1 MPPPVDNTAS
11 YGKRFGA
18 FLLDCAFMFIAMMF
32 LMQFLGLTDIDPN
45 KAKDAQAMQNELLA
59 KVAALTS
66 GQKTLLMM
74 FPYIAFFAL
83 HGFLLGRYGQTLGK
97 RIMGIAIVTM
107 DNRVPAFFPMIAQRY
122 FTQWLAGMVP
132 VIGILLRLVDILAI
146 FRPDRRCIHDH
157 LAKTKVIDLRIP
169 VAYSPDTPVAPSNSL
184 IV

>member
-1 MPPPVDNTAS
+1 
-11 YGKRFGA
+11 
-18 FLLDCAFMFIAMMF
+18 MFIAMMF

-45 KAKDAQAMQNELLA
+45 KAKDAQAMQAELLA
-59 KVAALTS
+59 KVAGLSS

-74 FPYIAFFAL
+74 FPYMAFFAL
-83 HGFLLGRYGQTLGK
+83 HGFLLSRYGQTLGK
-97 RIMGIAIVTM
+97 RMMGIAIVTL
-107 DNRVPAFFPMIAQRY
+107 DNRVPAFFPLVAQRY
-122 FTQWLAGMVP
+122 LTQWLAGMVP

-169 VAYSPDTPVAPSNSL
+169 VTDSPDAPIAPGNSL